1 MWTLFKSRPLT
12 AGGWLLTADRE
23 SHLKT
28 PLQPFTVQSSP
39 QIRCYNKNGKTAE
52 DAGRNDFWQVLMY
65 RGWFYEM
72 VEERA
77 AVDNSVN
84 GSNHSNPDDIRF
96 NTIDDAVYMEMKND
110 VSFIILDEM
119 NLWEHQSSFNPN
131 MPMRFL
137 SYGSR
142 LYDNYIATSEYSRF
156 SSRLQSLP
164 KPNCI
169 CFYNGTAEQPER
181 QVLKLSDAF
190 GGEGDIEV
198 RVTMLNINYGKN
210 KDLMDTCRPLG
221 EYAWLVDRVRH
232 HQHVLRNFEA
242 AVDAA
247 IDEMPEDFVIRAF
260 LLANRAGVKAM
271 FLTEYDKEREF
282 ELLRREE
289 RREASRETE
298 CYVREEVAKDMLK
311 KNYPL
316 DAIKDISKL
325 SEAAI
330 RKLAKS
336 IGVAVL

>member
-1 MWTLFKSRPLT
+1 M
-12 AGGWLLTADRE
+12 
-23 SHLKT
+23 
-28 PLQPFTVQSSP
+28 
-39 QIRCYNKNGKTAE
+39 
-52 DAGRNDFWQVLMY
+52 
-65 RGWFYEM
+65 
-72 VEERA
+72 
-77 AVDNSVN
+77 
-84 GSNHSNPDDIRF
+84 
-96 NTIDDAVYMEMKND
+96 
-110 VSFIILDEM
+110 SFIILDEM

-156 SSRLQSLP
+156 SSKLQPLP

-169 CFYNGTAEQPER
+169 CFYNGTGEQPEK
-181 QVLKLSDAF
+181 QILKLSDAF

-198 RVTMLNINYGKN
+198 KVTMLNINYGKN
-210 KDLMDTCRPLG
+210 QTLMETCRPLG

-232 HQHVLRNFEA
+232 HQRVLHNFEA

-289 RREASRETE
+289 RRETE
-298 CYVREEVAKDMLK
+298 STVREEVAKDMLREK
-311 KNYPL
+311 LPL
-316 DAIKDISKL
+316 ETIKRVSKL
-325 SEAAI
+325 SEDAI
-330 RKLAKS
+330 RKLARS
-336 IGVAVL
+336 IGVVL

>member
-1 MWTLFKSRPLT
+1 M
-12 AGGWLLTADRE
+12 
-23 SHLKT
+23 
-28 PLQPFTVQSSP
+28 
-39 QIRCYNKNGKTAE
+39 
-52 DAGRNDFWQVLMY
+52 
-65 RGWFYEM
+65 
-72 VEERA
+72 
-77 AVDNSVN
+77 N

-210 KDLMDTCRPLG
+210 QELMDTCRPLR

-289 RREASRETE
+289 RRETE
-298 CYVREEVAKDMLK
+298 AEVNERVAKDMLK

-325 SEAAI
+325 SETAI

>member
-1 MWTLFKSRPLT
+1 MKKSRIKQRKRVNPKYKDRVFKFIFGNPANKEWTLSL
-12 AGGWLLTADRE
+12 
-23 SHLKT
+23 
-28 PLQPFTVQSSP
+28 
-39 QIRCYNKNGKTAE
+39 Y
-52 DAGRNDFWQVLMY
+52 
-65 RGWFYEM
+65 
-72 VEERA
+72 
-77 AVDNSVN
+77 NSVN

-142 LYDNYIATSEYSRF
+142 LY
-156 SSRLQSLP
+156 
-164 KPNCI
+164 
-169 CFYNGTAEQPER
+169 
-181 QVLKLSDAF
+181 
-190 GGEGDIEV
+190 GEGDIEV

-298 CYVREEVAKDMLK
+298 SYVREEVAKDMLK
-311 KNYPL
+311 DGEPIPKI
-316 DAIKDISKL
+316 IKYSKL

>member
-1 MWTLFKSRPLT
+1 MKNSRIKQRKRVNPKYKDRVFKFIFGNPANKEWTLSL
-12 AGGWLLTADRE
+12 
-23 SHLKT
+23 
-28 PLQPFTVQSSP
+28 
-39 QIRCYNKNGKTAE
+39 Y
-52 DAGRNDFWQVLMY
+52 
-65 RGWFYEM
+65 
-72 VEERA
+72 
-77 AVDNSVN
+77 NSVN

-119 NLWEHQSSFNPN
+119 NLWEHQSSLWEHQSSFNPN

-232 HQHVLRNFEA
+232 HQHVLHNFEA

-298 CYVREEVAKDMLK
+298 SYVREEVAKDMLK